1 MKVTVHFGDG
11 EVIDA
16 SSDALEFSRMGFP
29 IVPEG
34 SSNNQQI
41 WVSLAALKYVILHD
55 EEESAKHRRDPR
67 EKDSKYKR
75 VVLRFQDGETLRTY
89 ADDASGQTEEGF
101 SCLIFDADAKR
112 LDRVLVSLHALK
124 GIFFVKEWD
133 SRSEEEK
140 LRWLPAKKKAAAPK
154 AVPLVDSET
163 AEDPEVRQLADS
175 FRQRLAQVR
184 DARLTSRDAEV
195 LRKAMTTHVDK
206 LLEEDGET
214 LPAEQRQK
222 VVDAMLRAAL
232 GYGPLDELLA
242 DPGISE
248 IMVNGPSELF
258 IEREGK
264 IHPVSGSF
272 EDTNQLLNVIRRIV
286 SQTGRTI
293 DESNPMVDA
302 RLPNGSR
309 VNAIIPPAALK
320 GPTLTIRKFGDRA
333 MGLEQLVDLGTLSPA
348 MARFLELA
356 VSGRLNVLVT
366 GGTGSGKTTTLNVLA
381 GLIPHDQRVVTI
393 EDSAELAIE
402 HPHIIPLEY
411 RPPNVEGKGELTI
424 RMLLKNS
431 LRMRPDRIIIGEVR
445 GAEALDMLQA
455 MNTGHDGTMS
465 TIHSNSA
472 GDACSRLETMV
483 LSGSVDLPIEAVRT
497 QIVRGIDLVVHQAR
511 MPDGRRKILQISEVR
526 GYDGAEP
533 ILANLYVLKATPD
546 RRLEFTPTGELPR
559 GLDKLAFY
567 GVNVPDDIF
576 DPLAARHSPA
586 GAGAPLPQ
594 APKAPVQ
601 RTPDVRYVPVVVH
614 MGQGTGSAMP
624 EAPLIAVPPPPPAPL
639 PDVNGSPAPPPAAA
653 EAPALA
659 ATLPPMPR
667 QSIPPRPRQRQP
679 VLSVPIPVAG
689 LGEGVDPGEVMQQ
702 LVRDAGL
709 EPRVAAALAYVAS
722 GEELQP
728 ATYMRLAGVS
738 PAIAGR
744 DLRAAVQATL
754 LQPARNGEGRSYRS
768 GTALDR
774 ALKGPEK
781 APTAGA

>member
-1 MKVTVHFGDG
+1 
-11 EVIDA
+11 
-16 SSDALEFSRMGFP
+16 MGFP
-29 IVPEG
+29 IVPDASG
-34 SSNNQQI
+34 NNQQI

-55 EEESAKHRRDPR
+55 DSPGKQHRQDPR
-67 EKDSKYKR
+67 ERGSKYKR

-89 ADDASGQTEEGF
+89 ADEASGQTDEGF
-101 SCLIFDADAKR
+101 SCLIWDEQTKQ

-140 LRWLPAKKKAAAPK
+140 LRWLPAQKKKESAAK
-154 AVPLVDSET
+154 SVPLVEAD
-163 AEDPEVRQLADS
+163 AGDDPELRRLADG

-184 DARLTSRDAEV
+184 DARLTSRDPEV
-195 LRKAMTTHVDK
+195 LRKAMRTHVDR
-206 LLEEDGET
+206 LLEEDG
-214 LPAEQRQK
+214 LPLEPERRER
-222 VVDAMLRAAL
+222 VVDAMLRTAL

-242 DPGISE
+242 DDGISE
-248 IMVNGPSELF
+248 IMVNGPAEIF
-258 IEREGK
+258 IERAGK
-264 IHPVSGSF
+264 IHPAPGAF
-272 EDTNQLLNVIRRIV
+272 EDTNHLLNVIRRIV
-286 SQTGRTI
+286 QQTGRTI
-293 DESNPMVDA
+293 DESSPMVDA

-333 MGLEQLVDLGTLSPA
+333 MGLEQLVELGTLSPA
-348 MARFLELA
+348 MARFLEVA
-356 VSGRLNVLVT
+356 VAGRLNILVT

-497 QIVRGIDLVVHQAR
+497 QIVRGIDLIVHQAR

-526 GYDGAEP
+526 GYEGAEP
-533 ILANLYVLKATPD
+533 LLHNLYVLKTGAD

-559 GLDKLAFY
+559 SVDKIAFY
-567 GVNVPDDIF
+567 GVDVPDEIF
-576 DPLAARHSPA
+576 DPLASRYNPA

-601 RTPDVRYVPVVVH
+601 RTPDVRYVPVVVQ
-614 MGQGTGSAMP
+614 MNASPGSTIP
-624 EAPLIAVPPPPPAPL
+624 PVSAVPAPPPPPAVPVPDANGHSAAAL
-639 PDVNGSPAPPPAAA
+639 PPPVLAAPAP
-653 EAPALA
+653 APAE
-659 ATLPPMPR
+659 
-667 QSIPPRPRQRQP
+667 SVPPRGRPP
-679 VLSVPIPVAG
+679 SISVQIPASRLPAG
-689 LGEGVDPGEVMQQ
+689 MDPGQVLAQ

-709 EPRVAAALAYVAS
+709 EPRLAAALAYVAS
-722 GEELQP
+722 GEELSP
-728 ATYMRLAGVS
+728 ATYMRFAGVT
-738 PAIAGR
+738 PAVASR
-744 DLRAAVQATL
+744 DLRSAVQAAL
-754 LQPARNGEGRSYRS
+754 LRPAGEAGERVYRS
-768 GTALDR
+768 GAALER
-774 ALKGPEK
+774 ALSV
-781 APTAGA
+781 APTASA